1 MSTDVTNNLTFEG
14 SKLVVRFRGVETE
27 ELRKLATV
35 LSIFVNTKLD
45 VLAKGLVEFGEV
57 VLVFSNLTDEVHS
70 LLHKVLADDL
80 EDFVLLEGLTGDVK
94 GKVFRVDDALNKVE
108 VLGNEVLA
116 VVHDE
121 DTADVELDV
130 VTLFLR
136 LEEIKGS
143 TG

>member
-1 MSTDVTNNLTFEG
+1 LSTDVTNNLTFEG